1 MLQIADW
8 AFRKS
13 QRLYSSLLIYDS
25 SEKIA
30 REVQSTMSISCE
42 DELEQNI
49 EGQTSDDQSR
59 KAVLKAR
66 LKIKVDA

>member
-13 QRLYSSLLIYDS
+13 RTLYSSRLIYDS

-30 REVQSTMSISCE
+30 REVQSTMSISYE

-49 EGQTSDDQSR
+49 EGQTSDDQSG

-66 LKIKVDA
+66 LKM